1 MLYLRLLALGV
12 ALSCFCLAGCSP
24 AKKEVEKSNPNN
36 DQVHDHDH
44 DDAHDHDHN
53 DDAADGKLGPMGP
66 NGGHQIDFNS
76 DQMNAEWV
84 HYNDNDTIRLVILD
98 ATGKANRRIK
108 ADSVSI
114 RRTKGNDPG
123 FTLVAEEPDDNG
135 AAEKYMLDDKDLA
148 IAMVLGVTVEVKMD
162 GKTYAGKIP
171 PHEPHSH

>member
-1 MLYLRLLALGV
+1 MIYLRLLTLGM
-12 ALSCFCLAGCSP
+12 ALSYFCLAGCSP
-24 AKKEVEKSNPNN
+24 AKKEVKNSNPNN
-36 DQVHDHDH
+36 NNVHAHDHDH
-44 DDAHDHDHN
+44 DDGHG
-53 DDAADGKLGPMGP
+53 DDVADGKLGPMGP

-84 HYNDNDTIRLVILD
+84 HYNDNHTIRLVILD
-98 ATGKANRRIK
+98 PTGKANRRIK

-114 RRTKGNDPG
+114 RRTKGNDQG
-123 FTLVAEEPDDNG
+123 FTLTAEDPDDNG

>member
-44 DDAHDHDHN
+44 DDAHDHD

-66 NGGHQIDFNS
+66 NGGHQIDFKS

-98 ATGKANRRIK
+98 ATGKSNRRIK

-114 RRTKGNDPG
+114 RRTKGSGPE

-162 GKTYAGKIP
+162 GKTYSGKIP

>member
-1 MLYLRLLALGV
+1 MIYLRLLTLGM
-12 ALSCFCLAGCSP
+12 ALSYFCLAGCSP
-24 AKKEVEKSNPNN
+24 AKKEVKNSNSNN
-36 DQVHDHDH
+36 NNVHAHDHDH
-44 DDAHDHDHN
+44 DDGHG
-53 DDAADGKLGPMGP
+53 DDVADGKLGPMGP

-98 ATGKANRRIK
+98 PTGKANRRIK

-114 RRTKGNDPG
+114 RRTKGNDQG
-123 FTLVAEEPDDNG
+123 FTLTAEDPDDNG